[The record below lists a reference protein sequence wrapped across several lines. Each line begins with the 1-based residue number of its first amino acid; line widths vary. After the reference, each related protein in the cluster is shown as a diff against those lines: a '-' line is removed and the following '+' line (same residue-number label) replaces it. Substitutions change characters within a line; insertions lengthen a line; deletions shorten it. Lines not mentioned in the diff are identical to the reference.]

1 MREATMDE
9 HALPDLSN
17 AELIVLA
24 GLLRLMMM
32 ADHVVTNEELS
43 SVDRIGRTLGL
54 TDSGWSEIWE
64 QAAEDLADAD
74 DVRAAAASLA
84 RPAAREAV
92 YEMLYRLADSDSIAD
107 EEWDLLEWLDETWLS
122 S

>member
-1 MREATMDE
+1 MEEDT
-9 HALPDLSN
+9 LPDLSN

-32 ADHVVTNEELS
+32 ADHVVTSEELS

-54 TDSGWSEIWE
+54 TDEGWSEIWE
-64 QAAEDLADAD
+64 QAAEELSDVD
-74 DVRAAAASLA
+74 DVRTAAASLA

-92 YEMLYRLADSDSIAD
+92 YEMLYKLADSDSIAD
-107 EEWDLLEWLDETWLS
+107 AEWDLLEWLDETWLS